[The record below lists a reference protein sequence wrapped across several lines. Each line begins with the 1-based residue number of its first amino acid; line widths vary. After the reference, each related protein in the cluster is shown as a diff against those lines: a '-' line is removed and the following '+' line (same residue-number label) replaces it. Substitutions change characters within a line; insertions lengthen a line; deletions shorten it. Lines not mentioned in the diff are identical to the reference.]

1 LLAALVIKFVICR
14 KIQIVGHVAHN
25 LDYVH
30 MAYSKVTKTAL
41 PFFMSSLDGTGQDK
55 SSCELFN
62 VDVLFFVSLF
72 SPNNTE
78 KDSSYF

>member
-1 LLAALVIKFVICR
+1 MLP
-14 KIQIVGHVAHN
+14 IVWIMCLWPTQLYKDGI
-25 LDYVH
+25 
-30 MAYSKVTKTAL
+30 TI
-41 PFFMSSLDGTGQDK
+41 FMSSLDGTGQDK

>member
-1 LLAALVIKFVICR
+1 
-14 KIQIVGHVAHN
+14 
-25 LDYVH
+25 
-30 MAYSKVTKTAL
+30 MAYSKIKKTAL